1 MTTRDGVN
9 KTVKGWM
16 PEEVA
21 QEEAKLTIRN
31 ERAKWFGVSTM
42 KDANGDLL
50 PQSRITDPETGLPNI
65 QGDGFEEQVAG
76 GNVITASGIQDKP
89 LLMTSLIWLLP

>member
-1 MTTRDGVN
+1 
-9 KTVKGWM
+9 
-16 PEEVA
+16 
-21 QEEAKLTIRN
+21 
-31 ERAKWFGVSTM
+31 M

-65 QGDGFEEQVAG
+65 QGDGLKSKLLVVMLSQHQV
-76 GNVITASGIQDKP
+76 SQDKP

>member
-1 MTTRDGVN
+1 MFINHMTTQRATATISGDAGARVLWLNYMTTRDGVN
-9 KTVKGWM
+9 KTVKVGS
-16 PEEVA
+16 EEVA

-50 PQSRITDPETGLPNI
+50 PQSRITDPETGLP
-65 QGDGFEEQVAG
+65 
-76 GNVITASGIQDKP
+76 
-89 LLMTSLIWLLP
+89 